1 MTELEILNVQANS
14 NQATGVYFVGMAFS
28 IWVAFRVSSVVS
40 QRTPDNTVMKAI
52 ASAFGV
58 CIVYYFNLVQS
69 FYNYNM
75 ELAGHRLA
83 MLKANG
89 GEVSQAGMNFA
100 ENIGAS
106 TVAPQ
111 FSLVP
116 VDPIQYVFMASVLAI
131 ILLPLW
137 GPQPNDNA

>member
-1 MTELEILNVQANS
+1 
-14 NQATGVYFVGMAFS
+14 MAFS

-40 QRTPDNTVMKAI
+40 QRTPDNTVMKAV
-52 ASAFGV
+52 ASAFGI

-83 MLKANG
+83 VLKASG
-89 GEVSQAGMNFA
+89 GDVFQAGMNFV
-100 ENIGAS
+100 ESIVAS
-106 TVAPQ
+106 TAAPQ

-137 GPQPNDNA
+137 GAQPNDNA